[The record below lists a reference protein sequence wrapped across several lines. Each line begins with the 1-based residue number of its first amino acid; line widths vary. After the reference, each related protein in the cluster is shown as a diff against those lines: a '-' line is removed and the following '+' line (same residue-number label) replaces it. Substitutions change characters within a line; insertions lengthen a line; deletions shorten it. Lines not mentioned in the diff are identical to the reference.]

1 MKKVLR
7 LLMIALLLLPIIGP
21 WLGQG
26 FEASASSRKKSSKFS
41 PRSEKLAADLKDM
54 SNRSPNRMVSVI
66 LQTPS
71 GPSATLLT
79 QIAALGGKVRRKYRH
94 INAIS
99 IKLPAR
105 SAALLSGRFD
115 VEHVSIERT
124 T

>member
-7 LLMIALLLLPIIGP
+7 LFMIALLLLPIIGP
-21 WLGQG
+21 GFGQG
-26 FEASASSRKKSSKFS
+26 FEASASSRYRSRRFF
-41 PRSEKLAADLKDM
+41 PRQEKIASDLKDM
-54 SNRSPNRMVSVI
+54 SNRSPYRTVSVI

-79 QIAALGGKVRRKYRH
+79 QIAALGGKVRRKYRN